1 MPKSMGKGAASPSKF
16 LMLQQKSPG
25 LAQNEWKEHPSKLMG
40 QQRRGTASC
49 MDAKRLVLL
58 TGQKD
63 VREFTELRRSQRGA
77 GLCGG
82 APVLHPQELR
92 RESHQGHPCCGE
104 GPGAVDGLAW
114 QGHLLQAPDIIP
126 HQDFSLVGCGMCGAS
141 RCPSCG

>member
-49 MDAKRLVLL
+49 VDAKRLMLL

-92 RESHQGHPCCGE
+92 RESHWGHPCCGE

-114 QGHLLQAPDIIP
+114 QGHPTPGFFSHGLWDVWSIPLSQLWVTPAGAP
-126 HQDFSLVGCGMCGAS
+126 A
-141 RCPSCG
+141 